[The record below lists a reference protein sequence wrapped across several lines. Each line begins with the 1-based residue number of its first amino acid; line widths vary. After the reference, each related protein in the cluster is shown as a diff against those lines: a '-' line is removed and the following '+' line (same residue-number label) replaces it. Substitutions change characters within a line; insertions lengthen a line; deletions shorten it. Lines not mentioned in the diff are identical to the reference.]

1 MQKIDGSPRTIAER
15 HITRRQVIKAGGIAA
30 LGLAFSQPV
39 ISTIRPDTVFA
50 AGYQPGPPSTGCCPN
65 GVPVQDEILDQ
76 RTHDISSVA
85 EAFMEIIGPADGTSC
100 CNTAITL
107 ALGFRDIQSQWICD
121 KLEQLDHDGKITID
135 TDGVIMHPV
144 FNRNGSGC
152 SLTRS
157 IFFPIKCDSA
167 TGCQCSYNASHTTTI
182 TIPLYGYFDLKVEI
196 DWSASVTPDSDE
208 PCKVGVSQG
217 NISKCISYY
226 KVHS

>member
-1 MQKIDGSPRTIAER
+1 
-15 HITRRQVIKAGGIAA
+15 

-50 AGYQPGPPSTGCCPN
+50 DNYQPGPQALAAAPMAFPCRTRYWHSGRTIYTPSP
-65 GVPVQDEILDQ
+65 
-76 RTHDISSVA
+76 RHS
-85 EAFMEIIGPADGTSC
+85 MEVIGPADGTSC

-107 ALGFRDIQSQWICD
+107 AMGIRNIQSQWICN
-121 KLEQLDHDGKITID
+121 KLEQLDYDGEITID

-144 FNRNGSGC
+144 FNKNGSGC

-167 TGCQCSYNASHTTTI
+167 TGCQCSYNATHTTTI
-182 TIPLYGYFDLKVEI
+182 TIPLWHYYDLKIEI

-208 PCKVGVSQG
+208 PCRVGVSQG
-217 NISKCISYY
+217 AISKCISYY